1 MDAEAEVRIRGS
13 SKGNLRV
20 SDGAVF
26 QRLAAGVMSY
36 RLRLRMLSGM
46 VAIDVVMFRDP
57 GVRGK
62 RPYET
67 NELR

>member
-36 RLRLRMLSGM
+36 RLRLRMLSG
-46 VAIDVVMFRDP
+46 DRCR
-57 GVRGK
+57 GVPRQTTI
-62 RPYET
+62 R
-67 NELR
+67 NQ